1 MLQRLVVQMVVVVI
15 VVILESAVQGVAV
28 TGVVVNQLTVAQSKN
43 FTQKKRSLISTSIIK
58 FVSISIS
65 IDPAILQTSYRLL
78 KSIYKLT
85 G

>member
-1 MLQRLVVQMVVVVI
+1 MVVVVI
-15 VVILESAVQGVAV
+15 VVILESAVQVVAV